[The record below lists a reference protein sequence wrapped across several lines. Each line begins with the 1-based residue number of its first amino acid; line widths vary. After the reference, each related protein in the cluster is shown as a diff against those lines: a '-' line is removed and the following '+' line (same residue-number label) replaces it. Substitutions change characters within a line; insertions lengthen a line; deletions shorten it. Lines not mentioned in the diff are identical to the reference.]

1 MILLHLFPYLH
12 WDNFY
17 KWLEAVQVEVDALY
31 KNHTWTVVQKP
42 PNANVVSCM
51 WLFTKKYDAHGNIR
65 FKAWLV
71 ARGFTQI
78 PGVDYHETF
87 SPTLK
92 LTSLRLIFAITTYL
106 NLELHHVD
114 IETTFLHG
122 DLKEEI
128 YMEQPQLLKDESNHS
143 YVCKLHKPL
152 YGLK

>member
-1 MILLHLFPYLH
+1 M
-12 WDNFY
+12 
-17 KWLEAVQVEVDALY
+17 
-31 KNHTWTVVQKP
+31 
-42 PNANVVSCM
+42 VSCK
-51 WLFTKKYDAHGNIR
+51 WLFTKKYGAHKNIF
-65 FKAWLV
+65 FKARLV
-71 ARGFTQI
+71 ARGCTQI